1 MLITGSDITG
11 LLLGRPF
18 EGTVHRPHQVVGTGD
33 IGAHA
38 VLLEGLVA
46 EMDRR
51 LAAIPPREDRI
62 EPTPATPT
70 VLVVL
75 EEFPGLLRAAD
86 SLPKPKRGEGVP
98 VGDRIRT
105 AVLRLLS
112 EGRKA
117 AFRVLMLAQRFE
129 ATAVAGGYARDQF
142 ALRLSFR
149 VPADSLEMLHGTDA
163 RPLGQEHANA
173 APGVAYLSGLGRD
186 CERIRVPYLG
196 DYGTYVDRIQAHGR
210 RAA

>member
-1 MLITGSDITG
+1 VITKASSTESVRVKFERAEIHVYLI
-11 LLLGRPF
+11 GRLDPGHVKRLRDRSF
-18 EGTVHRPHQVVGTGD
+18 GEVRSYRNGTRG
-33 IGAHA
+33 
-38 VLLEGLVA
+38 VA
-46 EMDRR
+46 FS
-51 LAAIPPREDRI
+51 
-62 EPTPATPT
+62 
-70 VLVVL
+70 V
-75 EEFPGLLRAAD
+75 
-86 SLPKPKRGEGVP
+86 RGEGVP

-129 ATAVAGGYARDQF
+129 ATAVGGGYARGQF

-163 RPLGQEHANA
+163 RPLGPEHANA

-186 CERIRVPYLG
+186 CERLRVPYFG
-196 DYGTYVDRIQAHGR
+196 EYGEYVDRIQTHGR
-210 RAA
+210 RAAS

>member
-1 MLITGSDITG
+1 
-11 LLLGRPF
+11 
-18 EGTVHRPHQVVGTGD
+18 
-33 IGAHA
+33 
-38 VLLEGLVA
+38 
-46 EMDRR
+46 
-51 LAAIPPREDRI
+51 
-62 EPTPATPT
+62 

-86 SLPKPKRGEGVP
+86 GLPKPKRGEGIP

-129 ATAVAGGYARDQF
+129 ATAVGGGYARDQF

-149 VPADSLEMLHGTDA
+149 VPADSLEMLHGTEA

-196 DYGTYVDRIQAHGR
+196 EYGEYVDRIQAHGR